1 MKKFFE
7 KYVNVAK
14 IVKVWNYSI
23 TKAEVDKVFEE
34 LDLDKNEELQLKDL
48 LLKLIAKVVK

>member
-14 IVKVWNYSI
+14 IIKVWNYSI
-23 TKAEVDKVFEE
+23 TKEEVYKVFVE
-34 LDLDKNEELQLKDL
+34 LDLDKNKELQLKDL
-48 LLKLIAKVVK
+48 ILKLIAKVIK

>member
-14 IVKVWNYSI
+14 IIKVWNYSI
-23 TKAEVDKVFEE
+23 TKEEVDKVFVE
-34 LDLDKNEELQLKDL
+34 LDLDKNKELQLKDL
-48 LLKLIAKVVK
+48 ILKLIAKVIK

>member
-14 IVKVWNYSI
+14 IIKVWNYSI
-23 TKAEVDKVFEE
+23 TKEEVDKAFEE
-34 LDLDKNEELQLKDL
+34 LDLDKNKELQLKDL